1 MILNLLKVHIKVS
14 LKIHNDQW
22 GYIRK
27 KNIIMCI
34 HGIVIISIMSLTVN
48 KTLIKLKSNNIKAHI
63 SYVSQISALLK
74 IPVKLQKLLRVG
86 GVKDEKHKY

>member
-1 MILNLLKVHIKVS
+1 M
-14 LKIHNDQW
+14 
-22 GYIRK
+22 
-27 KNIIMCI
+27 IMCI
-34 HGIVIISIMSLTVN
+34 HGIVIISIILLTVN

-63 SYVSQISALLK
+63 SCVSQISALLK